1 MFMNLASLQNK
12 KEWESAGIKLP
23 LYDAAAMTAK
33 TKASPIWVH
42 FGAGNIF
49 RGFVAALQQKL
60 LDEGHADKGIIAAE
74 TFDYDIIDKIYAPY
88 DNLTMNVIL
97 NSDATTSCEIIAS
110 VAEALK
116 ADPDNMD
123 SMARLAEIF
132 SDPGLQMVS
141 FTITEKGYSLTGS
154 DGLPLPVFK
163 ADIENGPARAR
174 HAMSIVTALL
184 NKRYKAGGYPL
195 AVVSM
200 DNC

>member
-23 LYDAAAMTAK
+23 LYDAAAMTLK
-33 TKASPIWVH
+33 QKHLP
-42 FGAGNIF
+42 FGFISDAGNIF

-141 FTITEKGYSLTGS
+141 FTITEKVILLRDRTAF
-154 DGLPLPVFK
+154 LCPCLKPTLRTVP
-163 ADIENGPARAR
+163 PAQD
-174 HAMSIVTALL
+174 M
-184 NKRYKAGGYPL
+184 P
-195 AVVSM
+195 
-200 DNC
+200 